1 MTETMTTM
9 KIESPRFGSLMIEPS
24 RVLELPQGLAGFEG
38 CTRFALFHRDGGE
51 PGFFILQSIDDP
63 DIAFLVTDPARFGF
77 DYEIALS
84 DEEVTLLQLASADEA
99 TVVVMLLR
107 ELAADGSEG
116 PVQANLKAPL
126 IFNCNARRGLQ
137 HVFARLDYKVTLSSG
152 SGLGSGT

>member
-1 MTETMTTM
+1 MTDAMTTM
-9 KIESPRFGSLMIEPS
+9 KIESPRFGSLSVEPS
-24 RVLELPQGLAGFEG
+24 RVLAFPQGLAGFEG
-38 CTRFALFHRDGGE
+38 CTRFALFHREGGE

-63 DIAFLVTDPARFGF
+63 DISFLVTDPARFGF

-84 DEEVTLLQLASADEA
+84 DEEVTLLQLATAVEA
-99 TVVVMLLR
+99 TVVVILLR

-126 IFNCNARRGLQ
+126 ILNTIARRGLQ

-152 SGLGSGT
+152 PGSGI